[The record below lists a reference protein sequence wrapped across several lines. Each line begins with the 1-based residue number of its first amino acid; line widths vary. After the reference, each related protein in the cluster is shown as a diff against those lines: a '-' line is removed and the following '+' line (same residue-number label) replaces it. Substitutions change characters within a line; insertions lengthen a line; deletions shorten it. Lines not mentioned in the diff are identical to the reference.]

1 MTDLHEVVQ
10 IPYSIHL
17 MRESWSICKFDSLIS
32 ARSASLWQKR
42 KFSMKKFIAAL
53 GLWILTISPRSDA
66 YQPHIGSR
74 GQNLQRLR
82 QTVKG
87 ESSFQ
92 TREDDIWTS
101 RRKIIRSTLKP
112 IVKRQVERKKTAMEK
127 ALNNADEDTA
137 NDDIEKKKKKP
148 TGLLVS
154 AFFIAVSATVLRL
167 GGRTAFVQ
175 MLGLDFVTGSGIKT
189 QVNDFVGYFQ
199 SLGDVSQLAAFF
211 FAWLAAKAL
220 CIDAATIVLAL
231 SSGVLFGGIFEGTA
245 VSVICSSTASLCVFF
260 LSRSQLLLNKF
271 FRKQEQKII
280 LILYVFFTDTFCEK
294 KVKLK

>member
-1 MTDLHEVVQ
+1 MGR
-10 IPYSIHL
+10 I
-17 MRESWSICKFDSLIS
+17 
-32 ARSASLWQKR
+32 
-42 KFSMKKFIAAL
+42 IAAL
-53 GLWILTISPRSDA
+53 GLCVLIISPRSDA
-66 YQPHIGSR
+66 YQSHIGSR
-74 GQNLQRLR
+74 CQ
-82 QTVKG
+82 K
-87 ESSFQ
+87 FQ
-92 TREDDIWTS
+92 GLKQAVRGDNSVRSREDDIWTS

-112 IVKRQVERKKTAMEK
+112 IVRRQVERKKTAMVK
-127 ALNNADEDTA
+127 ALNNPDKDTS
-137 NDDIEKKKKKP
+137 NVEKSKKKP

-199 SLGDVSQLAAFF
+199 SLGDVSQFAAFF
-211 FAWLAAKAL
+211 FAWLAAKAF

-260 LSRSQLLLNKF
+260 LSRSLLSLN
-271 FRKQEQKII
+271 RHS
-280 LILYVFFTDTFCEK
+280 L
-294 KVKLK
+294 